1 MLEEGWFMWK
11 TPMGRECC
19 VDQDKDKNWLLTL
32 WDFGIS
38 SSGEKRLDRPDV
50 NSTSKNTWGRWAVY
64 TAPPQ
69 GLSNLLSN
77 KRGREQVNHSP
88 PRNISINTIVF
99 EGKSAFWFGE
109 WLVPLSV
116 SASHHK
122 LEVTFI
128 SFDELVW
135 SRHIYP
141 HRITNLKVRSTRV
154 LCITCICVWFPT
166 RSKLR

>member
-109 WLVPLSV
+109 WFDPDICVRIASQIGSHFHLVWWVGLIPTHL

-122 LEVTFI
+122 SESPEYSSTLYNLYMC
-128 SFDELVW
+128 LV
-135 SRHIYP
+135 SYQ
-141 HRITNLKVRSTRV
+141 K
-154 LCITCICVWFPT
+154 
-166 RSKLR
+166 